1 LNSIFSEEFK
11 GEQWYKDLFDNAH
24 DLIHIADPEG
34 MLIYANKAWEK
45 VLEYSIAEIQ
55 TKSIY
60 TFLDAPDKTLFEN
73 YRMAVLQG
81 KEPSK
86 EVTFSLITKSGKK
99 ITVEGFLS
107 RKSSNGQALYTRA
120 ILRDI
125 TTKIENEARLTA
137 FNQQLQEREFN
148 LQQLL
153 QFAPDAIIAMNG
165 EGYITFWNPKAEK
178 IFGWSSAEVIGKCLS
193 DIIIPKQYREAHNN
207 GMKRYLATGQAQVLG
222 KTIEVTGLNKKN
234 EELYI
239 SLTISSAIQNGQT
252 TFIAFLRDISEQKKN
267 DLELDK
273 KRQELE
279 QTNQHLE
286 QFAHVAS
293 HDMKEPIRKIIFY
306 SQMLQDDS
314 DNTLSGSSADS
325 LAKIQ
330 KSADRLYQMVEGVLN
345 YSEVK
350 NFNPSFDDISLSS
363 ILATI
368 ESDLELLI
376 REKKAVLVYPEFPM
390 FHGAPFLV
398 FQLFYNLINNSLK
411 FTRPGIDPVIT
422 ITYRIIEEAGK
433 SWIEI
438 SVADN
443 GIGFDQKF
451 ADQIFNTFTRLHSKN
466 QYEGTGLGLSLCK
479 NIAEKHGGSIRAES
493 NGQGAKFII
502 TLPFLVNESNNR
514 Y

>member
-1 LNSIFSEEFK
+1 
-11 GEQWYKDLFDNAH
+11 
-24 DLIHIADPEG
+24 
-34 MLIYANKAWEK
+34 
-45 VLEYSIAEIQ
+45 
-55 TKSIY
+55 
-60 TFLDAPDKTLFEN
+60 
-73 YRMAVLQG
+73 
-81 KEPSK
+81 
-86 EVTFSLITKSGKK
+86 
-99 ITVEGFLS
+99 
-107 RKSSNGQALYTRA
+107 
-120 ILRDI
+120 
-125 TTKIENEARLTA
+125 
-137 FNQQLQEREFN
+137 
-148 LQQLL
+148 
-153 QFAPDAIIAMNG
+153 
-165 EGYITFWNPKAEK
+165 
-178 IFGWSSAEVIGKCLS
+178 VIGKCLS

-363 ILATI
+363 ILVTI

-502 TLPFLVNESNNR
+502 TLPF
-514 Y
+514 